1 MRVRRLLR
9 GREMGLCE
17 SDASVEFKRHGYID
31 SLTAKLNMLGINCW
45 DDCVFAMPLLHRYNI
60 SDDNVPGASCVD
72 RWLYGT
78 A

>member
-31 SLTAKLNMLGINCW
+31 SLTAKINMLGIHCCDNRV
-45 DDCVFAMPLLHRYNI
+45 CVILLSHRYNI
-60 SDDNVPGASCVD
+60 SDDDAPGASYVD
-72 RWLYGT
+72 R
-78 A
+78 